1 MRKTF
6 KSQIRKPRASA
17 LEQIPKLLKTY
28 WWFGWCLCFFS
39 LFSLLPEHKSFP
51 RRFHGRKWRKPGVT
65 NHVKPIYETPWA
77 YVETHEVKIDG
88 KIIADWLWMD
98 EKPAV
103 NVLARKDGKFILFEQ
118 TKYGF
123 LTNSLA
129 PVGGMIEKR
138 ETADIAAKRELLE
151 ELSLESDEWT
161 ELGTYRTMANHG
173 GGFSTFYL
181 ADNCYDAKKKSKKKS
196 DDLEK
201 QTIILVD
208 EDELRDRLL
217 KGEFQE
223 VKWTA
228 DVALALLHLEEGR
241 KISNKNMIKNE
252 EGGEK
257 KVNDVII
264 DDIVEKEPEN
274 DKKDTEKLENKEN
287 VSDDKGIE
295 EKQSI
300 V

>member
-6 KSQIRKPRASA
+6 KSQIRKPPTSA
-17 LEQIPKLLKTY
+17 PEQISKLLKTY

-39 LFSLLPEHKSFP
+39 LFSLLPEHKGFA
-51 RRFHGRKWRKPGVT
+51 RRFQGRKWRKPGVT
-65 NHVKPIYETPWA
+65 NNVKPIYETPWA
-77 YVETHEVKIDG
+77 YVETHEIKMNG

-129 PVGGMIEKR
+129 PVGGMIERR
-138 ETADIAAKRELLE
+138 ETPDAAAKRELLE
-151 ELSLESDEWT
+151 ELGLESDEWT

-181 ADNCYDAKKKSKKKS
+181 ADNCYDSKKKSSKKS

-201 QTIILVD
+201 QTIILVN
-208 EDELRDRLL
+208 EDELREKLL

-241 KISNKNMIKNE
+241 KNLNKNMIKNE
-252 EGGEK
+252 GGEK
-257 KVNDVII
+257 KANDKMII
-264 DDIVEKEPEN
+264 GDEIMDKEPE
-274 DKKDTEKLENKEN
+274 KDTEQFEKRRN
-287 VSDDKGIE
+287 VSDNQERE
-295 EKQSI
+295 EKQ
-300 V
+300 